1 MASWILRSRASVW
14 SHFTF
19 YKQWHLTDLISRP
32 TWELLLHDRKRDLP
46 HPHPVPQ
53 EEESHRKIVT
63 GLYQFDTN
71 CSIMHS
77 SHHLL
82 QCFFYLNRNVTS
94 VPKALVH
101 TLDHCQPLKILPW
114 PFTISSICFV
124 LETVTTTN
132 LLGHCQYWA
141 YVSDLT

>member
-1 MASWILRSRASVW
+1 MASWILWSIASVW

-19 YKQWHLTDLISRP
+19 YKQWHLEDLI
-32 TWELLLHDRKRDLP
+32 TWEYLLHDRKWDLP
-46 HPHPVPQ
+46 RPQPVPQ
-53 EEESHRKIVT
+53 KEESHRKIVT

-82 QCFFYLNRNVTS
+82 RCFFYLNRNVTS
-94 VPKALVH
+94 VPKAPAH
-101 TLDHCQPLKILPW
+101 MLDHCQPLKILPW

-124 LETVTTTN
+124 RRQWIQLI
-132 LLGHCQYWA
+132 C
-141 YVSDLT
+141 